1 MKLYANAQ
9 RGRPWLIFFFMVVLL
24 PMLCFLYVQSTLF
37 SKDALEQAAG
47 PGEGYYWAA
56 SQYRYAVQRLYGEAN
71 AYALGVETFDD
82 LQIAYDVLES
92 KYLVLNRSVSP
103 QLRKNAGYAALLER
117 IASFM
122 ARAAMLFPAARH
134 DATVMKSLRTALDE
148 MSPVVAELVMAAH
161 LEEVRLRDVS
171 IEQTLRLRNFALG
184 CLIAWAVLAVFLARE
199 LWKAIRRQEI
209 IELQR
214 GVIAA
219 ARQAKEEAV
228 QTALARSTM
237 LSTVSHE
244 ILTPLHTIQ
253 GGVELLSDQIAD
265 PRAQR
270 TIANVRIAADYL
282 SKLMQDLLDMG
293 RLDAGRM
300 TLRPVVFSPSQLVAG
315 VVGEFQQAARAKGL
329 LLSFSAAEAAG
340 REVCADATRVR
351 QVAGNLISNALRYTD
366 LGEIG
371 VELALDRD
379 APQPCLVL
387 TVSDTGIGIPEHE
400 RGALFEAFSQC
411 KGRNRGG
418 AGMGLAIVR
427 KIAALMGGEA
437 YLASSEAGKGS
448 VFVARLPV
456 EEA

>member
-1 MKLYANAQ
+1 MKLYAHAQ

-24 PMLCFLYVQSTLF
+24 PMSCFLYVQSTLF

-117 IASFM
+117 IAGFM
-122 ARAAMLFPAARH
+122 ARTAVLFPETRH
-134 DATVMKSLRTALDE
+134 DAVAMKSLRAALDE
-148 MSPVVAELVMAAH
+148 MSPVIAELVMAAH
-161 LEEVRLRDVS
+161 LEEVRLRDAS

-199 LWKAIRRQEI
+199 VWKAIRRQEI

-214 GVIAA
+214 GVISAA
-219 ARQAKEEAV
+219 QQAKEEAV

-237 LSTVSHE
+237 LSSVSHE

-253 GGVELLSDQIAD
+253 GGVELLSDQAAD
-265 PRAQR
+265 PRARR
-270 TIANVRIAADYL
+270 TIANVRVAADYL
-282 SKLMQDLLDMG
+282 SRLMQDLLDMG

-300 TLRPVVFSPSQLVAG
+300 TLKPTAFAPDLLVAG
-315 VVGEFQQAARAKGL
+315 VVGEFQSAARAKGL
-329 LLSFSAAEAAG
+329 LLSFSAFEEAS

-351 QVAGNLISNALRYTD
+351 QVVGNLISNALRYTD
-366 LGEIG
+366 HGEVHVALAWEPDG
-371 VELALDRD
+371 VR
-379 APQPCLVL
+379 PCLVL

-400 RGALFEAFSQC
+400 RGALFDAFSQG
-411 KGRNRGG
+411 KGVNRGG

-456 EEA
+456 EAA

>member
-1 MKLYANAQ
+1 MKLYAHTQ

-37 SKDALEQAAG
+37 SKDALEQVAG

-103 QLRKNAGYAALLER
+103 QLRKNAGYAALLEQV
-117 IASFM
+117 AGFM
-122 ARAAMLFPAARH
+122 SRVAILFPETKQDLAS
-134 DATVMKSLRTALDE
+134 MQSLRTALDE
-148 MSPVVAELVMAAH
+148 MSPVIAELVMAAH
-161 LEEVRLRDVS
+161 LEEVRLRDAS

-184 CLIAWAVLAVFLARE
+184 CLIAWAALAVFLARE
-199 LWKAIRRQEI
+199 LWKTIQRQEI

-214 GVIAA
+214 GVISAA
-219 ARQAKEEAV
+219 QQARGEAV

-237 LSTVSHE
+237 LSSVSHE

-253 GGVELLSDQIAD
+253 GGVELLSDQVAD
-265 PRAQR
+265 PRARR
-270 TIANVRIAADYL
+270 TIANVRTAADYL

-300 TLRPVVFSPSQLVAG
+300 TLRPTAFAPGQLVAG
-315 VVGEFQQAARAKGL
+315 VVGEFQSAAQAKGL
-329 LLSFSAAEAAG
+329 LLSFSATEEAG

-351 QVAGNLISNALRYTD
+351 QVVGNLISNALRYTD
-366 LGEIG
+366 HGEIHVALG
-371 VELALDRD
+371 WELDTPR
-379 APQPCLVL
+379 PCLVL

-400 RGALFEAFSQC
+400 RGALFDAFSQG
-411 KGRNRGG
+411 KGVNRGG

-456 EEA
+456 EAA